1 MWDDAQALRRLG
13 NALFGISLLLMLS
26 GMVHYAIHLPMFA
39 IKAVQLQSAPQHADA
54 AQIEAVVRN
63 DLRGNFFT
71 VDLAR
76 LRQALEQL
84 PWVRK
89 ATVQRQFPWQ
99 LDVALEEDEAL
110 ASWNGAGLVNVQGE
124 VFDAGNAK
132 TETNDK
138 TLPAFS
144 GPEGSAAV
152 VTWNFER
159 FSSAL
164 APIGQAISQISLSP
178 RQSWQLRLR
187 SGLVLELGREQTEQR
202 LARFI
207 AAYPGSVGNM
217 QPPVKY
223 VDLRYRNG
231 FAARLAG

>member
-13 NALFGISLLLMLS
+13 NALFGISLLLVLY
-26 GMVHYAIHLPMFA
+26 GMVHYVIHLPMFA
-39 IKAVQLQSAPQHADA
+39 IRAVQLQGAPQHANA

-63 DLRGNFFT
+63 ELRGNFFT

-99 LDVALEEDEAL
+99 LDVALEEDVAL
-110 ASWNGAGLVNVQGE
+110 ASWNGNGLVNVQGE

-132 TETNDK
+132 IEANDQA
-138 TLPAFS
+138 LPAFS
-144 GPEGSAAV
+144 GPEDSSAE
-152 VTWNFER
+152 VTQYFGR

-164 APIGQAISQISLSP
+164 APIGQTITQISLSP
-178 RQSWQLRLR
+178 RQAWQLRLR
-187 SGLVLELGREQTEQR
+187 SGLVLELGREQIEQR
-202 LARFI
+202 LARFV
-207 AAYPGSVGNM
+207 AAYPDSVGKM
-217 QPPVKY
+217 RPPVKY

-231 FAARLAG
+231 FAARLTG